1 MCGNFGIKTGDV
13 ETVDT
18 VNAAGVGNSIYC
30 FHFWR
35 PAKPAVLN
43 SPLHP
48 WWWFVGDIMFDKPHP
63 AVPMT
68 AYKLHSEDFYSSVS
82 PRMFSNADCMSFL
95 ANQIYGTLVTP
106 FSDLNRY
113 CKIFINFL

>member
-1 MCGNFGIKTGDV
+1 MYCDEQDKSIFKLQEVYKAIRIVTAETFTAMFGNFGIKTMDV

-30 FHFWR
+30 FHFWW

-63 AVPMT
+63 TVPMT
-68 AYKLHSEDFYSSVS
+68 AYK
-82 PRMFSNADCMSFL
+82 
-95 ANQIYGTLVTP
+95 
-106 FSDLNRY
+106 
-113 CKIFINFL
+113 